1 MDSERFMADQ
11 RRACKATSRRP
22 GEAASISRWELASVR
37 ASIITRFAWWLAHF
51 SAHTSDFVIG
61 VVTHLTNCLL
71 MGLGDWVW
79 APPMPLPSQ
88 PAGTA
93 QNCERE
99 LCVLTSQPSCVC
111 MQDIGRFIAALEQ
124 FITPVV
130 WVAAQIYP
138 NTPSKRSYNHCA
150 FQLNEFLQQATQRLP
165 HATVLPVAAMQLGAP
180 HLALITLCMRMCG
193 PCEL

>member
-99 LCVLTSQPSCVC
+99 LCVAKSAFLCLHAGYRPIYCSARTVYYAGGVGGSSDLPKYTIQAIIQP
-111 MQDIGRFIAALEQ
+111 L
-124 FITPVV
+124 
-130 WVAAQIYP
+130 
-138 NTPSKRSYNHCA
+138 CA
-150 FQLNEFLQQATQRLP
+150 PAE
-165 HATVLPVAAMQLGAP
+165 
-180 HLALITLCMRMCG
+180 
-193 PCEL
+193 